1 MRQVAKLQ
9 FPGYCGANGLWRR
22 ARCKSSEPRLNPG
35 LGSRALVTY
44 QNTHTLQ
51 VKRSVGSTVS
61 TRQAWGRNLTCVRA
75 GQAVFD
81 EPWEFAKSN
90 LHVVLVN
97 PQIPGNTGSTAR
109 TCAAA
114 QVPLHLVGPLGFD
127 IDDKAVK
134 RAGLDY
140 WPYVFVKLHETWDDF
155 YEYFKQQEG
164 EKRLVGFSK
173 SGARAH
179 WEPGAYRPGDWLLFG
194 SEVDGLPPGAW
205 DGCRSEEY
213 GGGLRRIPI
222 VEDHVRSLNLS
233 VSVGVGVYEAQRQI
247 EVQFDTP
254 LVSTD

>member
-1 MRQVAKLQ
+1 MYKYGLELRLQ
-9 FPGYCGANGLWRR
+9 IRKIFGA
-22 ARCKSSEPRLNPG
+22 
-35 LGSRALVTY
+35 
-44 QNTHTLQ
+44 
-51 VKRSVGSTVS
+51 VKTPYNLFDIGSTEGIEATE
-61 TRQAWGRNLTCVRA
+61 TRANVLILLGLCECVMGSA

-97 PQIPGNTGSTAR
+97 PQIPGQNGIAYILLSCSNTRDNNIFVALI
-109 TCAAA
+109 

-179 WEPGAYRPGDWLLFG
+179 WEPGAYRPGDWLLF
-194 SEVDGLPPGAW
+194 
-205 DGCRSEEY
+205 
-213 GGGLRRIPI
+213 
-222 VEDHVRSLNLS
+222 
-233 VSVGVGVYEAQRQI
+233 
-247 EVQFDTP
+247 
-254 LVSTD
+254 